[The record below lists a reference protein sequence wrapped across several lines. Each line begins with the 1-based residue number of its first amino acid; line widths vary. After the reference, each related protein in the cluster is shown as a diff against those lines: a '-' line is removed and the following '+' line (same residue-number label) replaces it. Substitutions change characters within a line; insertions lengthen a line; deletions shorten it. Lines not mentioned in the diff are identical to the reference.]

1 MQTRQIDIVPDQ
13 RPPDERA
20 TTGDSPLARD
30 EFDALAV
37 EHRAG
42 AVRFAIGFLRDR
54 HLAEDMVQEGLRRL
68 YEVRDKY
75 PLRTLFGPYLVKTVA
90 RACIDL
96 RRSRLAERRR
106 VAALPARNPPP
117 ATVPLE
123 RSETA
128 AQVGAAV
135 AALPDRERACFL
147 LTVCEGLSYADAAE
161 ALGLSFAQVN
171 NAIHRARGT
180 LRASLGP
187 LVADEPRNP

>member
-1 MQTRQIDIVPDQ
+1 MGTVQ
-13 RPPDERA
+13 DERRTPEQA
-20 TTGDSPLARD
+20 AAGREPLARD

-42 AVRFAIGFLRDR
+42 ALRFAIGFLHDR

-68 YEVRDKY
+68 YAARDRY

-90 RACIDL
+90 RACLDL
-96 RRSRLAERRR
+96 RRRIAALPPR
-106 VAALPARNPPP
+106 VAAPAS
-117 ATVPLE
+117 VPLE

-128 AQVGAAV
+128 AQVAAAV

-147 LTVCEGLSYADAAE
+147 LAVCEGVSYDDTAE

-171 NAIHRARGT
+171 NAIHHARRA
-180 LRASLGP
+180 LRVSLGS
-187 LVADEPRNP
+187 LVADEARHP